1 MKTRNKIVMI
11 VMITAAFMMILAG
24 CGNAN
29 KTYKIGVSQLVE
41 HEALDAA
48 TKGFK
53 AAVTD
58 KLGEDHVKFEV
69 KNAQGE
75 QNNCT
80 TIATGFVNEKVDL
93 IMANATPA
101 LQTAAAA
108 TKDSPILGTSVTDYG
123 AALNIKNFSGK
134 TGNNVSGTSD
144 LAPLDK
150 QADMIKEIC
159 PKAKTVGILYCSAE
173 ANSAYQVTE
182 ISKCLK
188 KLGMTPKK
196 YAAADSN
203 EVQSVTTKAA
213 GECDALYVPTDN
225 TMANS
230 TETIKNIVLNK
241 KVPLIAGEEGIC
253 KGCGVAT
260 LSISYY
266 DLGYQTGLMAVEVLK
281 DGKKPGD
288 MEIKTADKV
297 TKEFNPVIAKKLGI
311 KIPKGYKAIK

>member
-1 MKTRNKIVMI
+1 MKKRNIIVMI
-11 VMITAAFMMILAG
+11 VMITAACMMMLAG
-24 CGNAN
+24 CGKS

-53 AAVTD
+53 AAVED
-58 KLGEDHVKFEV
+58 KLGKDNVKFEV

-108 TKDSPILGTSVTDYG
+108 TSEIPIVGTSVTEYG
-123 AALNIKNFSGK
+123 AALNIKNFTGK
-134 TGNNVSGTSD
+134 TGNNVTGTAD

-173 ANSAYQVTE
+173 ANSAYQVTN
-182 ISKCLK
+182 ISKYLK

-213 GECDALYVPTDN
+213 GECDVLYIPTDN

-241 KVPLIAGEEGIC
+241 KVPVIAGEEGIC

-266 DLGYQTGLMAVEVLK
+266 DLGYQTGEMAAEILK
-281 DGKKPGD
+281 DGKDPGT
-288 MEIKTADKV
+288 MAIKSADKV
-297 TKEFNPVIAKKLGI
+297 TKEYNKTIAKKLGI